1 MRALRPAARISAAV
15 CVVPDVF
22 SRAGLAGGDPRRDE
36 SELVTMSSIDPIANV
51 ITKIRNASR
60 AKHATVD
67 VPASKLITRVL
78 EILKQEGFIRHLKP
92 LGQPPKQQVRI
103 YLKYGAA
110 RAPAILRIVR
120 VSRQGQRIYRGTGEL
135 PRVMGGYGRSIL
147 TTSKGLMT
155 DQEARRQRVGGEVL
169 CHIW

>member
-1 MRALRPAARISAAV
+1 
-15 CVVPDVF
+15 
-22 SRAGLAGGDPRRDE
+22 
-36 SELVTMSSIDPIANV
+36 MSSIDPIANV

-67 VPASKLITRVL
+67 VPASKLTTRVL
-78 EILKQEGFIRHLKP
+78 EILKQEGFIRNLKP
-92 LGQPPKQQVRI
+92 RGQPPKQHVRV
-103 YLKYGAA
+103 YLKYGPA
-110 RAPAILRIVR
+110 RTPAILRVVR
-120 VSRQGQRIYRGTGEL
+120 VSRQGQRIYRGADEL

-155 DQEARRQRVGGEVL
+155 DQEARKQRVGGEIL